1 MKPVRGRPL
10 LPVVCFNPRC
20 NMQQMQGLKRRCLFV
35 CLSVCPVEGHLAC
48 LKMDC
53 SLFFKVIGTWQ
64 EREFTRY
71 GSWPCVWERF
81 SVSKT
86 GGFTFN
92 SMAILM
98 WRTMFFSDNPLDF
111 RGSLLLDKPFGKAIT
126 FGNFTLAKKTKW
138 FITSCGWIWPREC
151 KVWIAWYHKHVGW
164 PSCGCLI
171 GTILTPI
178 IWISRGCFKPCH
190 AVIPHFSSHE
200 TGKPN
205 HSSTVLHF
213 LSKSAKWLCTT

>member
-1 MKPVRGRPL
+1 
-10 LPVVCFNPRC
+10 
-20 NMQQMQGLKRRCLFV
+20 
-35 CLSVCPVEGHLAC
+35 
-48 LKMDC
+48 
-53 SLFFKVIGTWQ
+53 
-64 EREFTRY
+64 
-71 GSWPCVWERF
+71 
-81 SVSKT
+81 
-86 GGFTFN
+86 
-92 SMAILM
+92 
-98 WRTMFFSDNPLDF
+98 
-111 RGSLLLDKPFGKAIT
+111 LDKPFGKAIT